1 MLANGRW
8 RLLGFL
14 SLLVVVLAAL
24 SPLAMADSKDSTA
37 GPHIQILA
45 PSEGAELSGKTTI
58 TIDINGGKG
67 QMVIRRFSTSK

>member
-1 MLANGRW
+1 
-8 RLLGFL
+8 
-14 SLLVVVLAAL
+14 
-24 SPLAMADSKDSTA
+24 MADSKDSTA

-45 PSEGAELSGKTTI
+45 PSEGAELSGKMTI